1 MAEDAAGTSAA
12 LDAAASTALAP
23 RGAGQARVFR
33 LMLEGQPQ
41 AALAAVRAHLA
52 EWPLDAL
59 VLSTTANQTGLIG
72 LSGLAG
78 REQDLADLLDNLAP
92 HYGDDWWFGAH
103 HGMALSEVGEVARAR
118 PILERS
124 FAGNPR
130 NGYIAH
136 SIGHLHYETGDHA
149 GAIAFLRGW
158 LPGYP
163 RAGRLHG
170 HLHWHLALS
179 ELQSGNV
186 AEGFRLFTEAFA
198 AEEYHAPARLKL
210 TDGAAFLWRAELAGH
225 PRDPDRWRALHA
237 FAKSVAPRP
246 GMPLADWHVV
256 LTQAVL
262 GDGAGLAARAEAMAA
277 MTASGRY
284 PAGPAI
290 AALGQA
296 FAAMARQDFVQAI
309 NAIEPMLAERERI
322 GGSRAQVDLVEA
334 TLLKAYLGAGRL
346 AEMRRLLAA
355 RRPGAAGLPV
365 AA

>member
-1 MAEDAAGTSAA
+1 MLTDRYGLALDTASAAARDAYLAGCERLLSMYPGAEALFEAAIAADPGFGLARVARARAFQMAEDAAGTSAA
-12 LDAAASTALAP
+12 LDAAATTALAP

-41 AALAAVRAHLA
+41 AALAAVRAHLT

-78 REQDLADLLDNLAP
+78 REQDLADLLDSLAP
-92 HYGDDWWFGAH
+92 QYGDDWWFGAH
-103 HGMALSEVGEVARAR
+103 HGMALSEVGQVDRAR

-124 FAGNPR
+124 CAGNPR

-179 ELQSGNV
+179 ELQSGNA

-237 FAKSVAPRP
+237 FAQVWRRGRACRWPT
-246 GMPLADWHVV
+246 GMWC
-256 LTQAVL
+256 
-262 GDGAGLAARAEAMAA
+262 
-277 MTASGRY
+277 
-284 PAGPAI
+284 
-290 AALGQA
+290 
-296 FAAMARQDFVQAI
+296 
-309 NAIEPMLAERERI
+309 
-322 GGSRAQVDLVEA
+322 
-334 TLLKAYLGAGRL
+334 
-346 AEMRRLLAA
+346 
-355 RRPGAAGLPV
+355 
-365 AA
+365 